1 MSLGH
6 GGRGLG
12 RWQPSLRKMKI
23 NIHMLGVL
31 ILNRVGGEVHDADV
45 VIVDKGAPRWRGL
58 KLVK

>member
-1 MSLGH
+1 MEDTDLVDGNLLSE
-6 GGRGLG
+6 
-12 RWQPSLRKMKI
+12 KMKI

>member
-1 MSLGH
+1 MEDADLVDGNLLSE
-6 GGRGLG
+6 
-12 RWQPSLRKMKI
+12 KMKI

>member
-1 MSLGH
+1 MEDADLVDGNLLSE
-6 GGRGLG
+6 
-12 RWQPSLRKMKI
+12 KMKI

-58 KLVK
+58 NFVK